1 MRISIII
8 PIYNEEKTLL
18 EILER
23 VENANVLGLEK
34 EIILVDDGSTDKTK
48 YILKRLEDKYKVVY
62 HLKNQ
67 GKGAAIRTGFKNS
80 AGDLVLIQDADLEYD
95 PCEYPKL
102 IKPVLE
108 NNADIVYGSRNLTKN
123 PRFKKTYYWGVRI
136 ISFLT
141 NIFYKS
147 KLTDVYTC
155 YKVFRTPVIKSIS
168 LENNGF
174 GIEQEITSKLLKK
187 GYKILEVPISYSP
200 RSFKEGKKIKW
211 KDGLIAIWL
220 ILKYKFR

>member
-18 EILER
+18 EILKR

-34 EIILVDDGSTDKTK
+34 EIILIDDGSTDKTK
-48 YILKRLEDKYKVVY
+48 HILRRLEDKYKVIY

-67 GKGAAIRTGFKNS
+67 GKGAAIRTGFRNS
-80 AGDLVLIQDADLEYD
+80 TGDLILIQDADLEYD
-95 PCEYPKL
+95 PCQYPKL
-102 IKPVLE
+102 IKPILE

-155 YKVFRTPVIKSIS
+155 YKVFRAPIIKSIS